1 MEGVGIDM
9 SEKRLVY
16 PDILRIIAIFAVIVI
31 HATANILTACPP
43 SSAVWRQSNIISAAA
58 RFAVPV
64 FFMVSGI
71 FFLDPE
77 REVSAKKMFLRSIP
91 RLIVALIFWSLL
103 YEVYPAFTAWLKT
116 GKFDFSVIVLGL
128 KKILYGN
135 EHFHLYFIY
144 LIAGL
149 YLITPLLRVFTK
161 NATRRQTEYF
171 LLLFFLCSGVIPF
184 LLKFA
189 PFSNFARVFNKMGL
203 HMVTGYVGYFLAG
216 HYLNKY
222 NFGKKAKV
230 LLYISGIAAIITAC
244 IGTVYLSSAKSVTD
258 VLLYEGLSPFS
269 MIYSAAVF
277 VFVKN
282 LRCLNA
288 LSAKASNRIAW
299 ASKTTFGIYL
309 MHDFLNIALR
319 GFNISLINY
328 PPFIAVP
335 IYSVGTFLLCMLIS
349 GLLLKIPVARKWIV

>member
-1 MEGVGIDM
+1 M
-9 SEKRLVY
+9 SGKRLVY
-16 PDILRIIAIFAVIVI
+16 TDVLRIIAIFAVIVI
-31 HATANILTACPP
+31 HTTANILTACPP
-43 SSAVWRQSNIISAAA
+43 SAPVWWQTNILSAAA
-58 RFAVPV
+58 RFAVPI
-64 FFMVSGI
+64 FFMVSGV
-71 FFLDPE
+71 FFLDPDKE
-77 REVSAKKMFLRSIP
+77 TGIKKIFSKNIP
-91 RLIVALIFWSLL
+91 RLIVAFAFWAIA
-103 YEVYPAFTAWLKT
+103 YEIYPAFTDWVKT
-116 GKFDFSVIVLGL
+116 GEFDFQIIVFGL

-144 LIAGL
+144 LIIGL
-149 YLITPLLRVFTK
+149 YIITPILRVFTK

-171 LLLFFLCSGVIPF
+171 LLLFFLCSGVLPT

-189 PFSNFARVFNKMGL
+189 PFSIFSRIFNKLGIR
-203 HMVTGYVGYFLAG
+203 MVTGYVGYFLAG
-216 HYLNKY
+216 HYFSKY
-222 NFGKKAKV
+222 NLLKPSRI
-230 LLYISGIAAIITAC
+230 LLYVLGVVAIVAAC
-244 IGTVYLSSAKSVTD
+244 IGTMSLSSAKAATD
-258 VLLYEGLSPFS
+258 VLLYEGLSAFS
-269 MIYSAAVF
+269 MLYSAAVF

-282 LRCLNA
+282 LGCLNA

>member
-1 MEGVGIDM
+1 M

-31 HATANILTACPP
+31 HATANILTACP
-43 SSAVWRQSNIISAAA
+43 SGTAVWQQTNILSAAA

-77 REVSAKKMFLRSIP
+77 RDVSVKKIFSKSLP
-91 RLIVALIFWSLL
+91 RLIVALILWSLL

-149 YLITPLLRVFTK
+149 YLITPILRVFTK

-171 LLLFFLCSGVIPF
+171 LLLFFLCSGVIPT

-189 PFSNFARVFNKMGL
+189 PFSSFARVFIQMDIR
-203 HMVTGYVGYFLAG
+203 MVTGYVGYFLAG
-216 HYLNKY
+216 HYFSKYVLSKRNKIILY
-222 NFGKKAKV
+222 V
-230 LLYISGIAAIITAC
+230 LGIAAASAAC
-244 IGTVYLSSAKSVTD
+244 IGTSYLSASQIMPD
-258 VLLYEGLSPFS
+258 VSLYEGLSPFS

-288 LSAKASNRIAW
+288 LSEKTSKRIAW
-299 ASKTTFGIYL
+299 VSKTTFGIYL
-309 MHDFLNIALR
+309 MHDFLNMALR
-319 GFNISLINY
+319 SFDISLINY

-335 IYSVGTFLLCMLIS
+335 VYSLASFLLCMLIS
-349 GLLLKIPVARKWIV
+349 AMLLKIPVVRRWIV

>member
-1 MEGVGIDM
+1 MDK
-9 SEKRLVY
+9 KRLVY

-43 SSAVWRQSNIISAAA
+43 STAVWRQSNIISAAA

-77 REVSAKKMFLRSIP
+77 RHVSAKKIFSKSLP
-91 RLIVALIFWSLL
+91 RLAVALLFWGVL
-103 YEVYPAFTAWLKT
+103 YEVYIPLTFWIKGGT
-116 GKFDFSVIVLGL
+116 FDWQMILDGL
-128 KKILYGN
+128 KNILYGN
-135 EHFHLYFIY
+135 GHFHLYFIY

-149 YLITPLLRVFTK
+149 YLITPILRVFTK

-171 LLLFFLCSGVIPF
+171 LLLFFLCSGVIPY
-184 LLKFA
+184 LLKFP
-189 PFSNFARVFNKMGL
+189 PFSNFAPAFNQMGIRT
-203 HMVTGYVGYFLAG
+203 VTGYVGYFLAG
-216 HYLNKY
+216 HYFSKY
-222 NFGKKAKV
+222 NLSKRSRII
-230 LLYISGIAAIITAC
+230 LYVFGIAAAVTAC
-244 IGTVYLSSAKSVTD
+244 IGTSHLSSLRIMPD
-258 VLLYEGLSPFS
+258 VSLYEGLSPFS
-269 MIYSAAVF
+269 MIYSTAVF

-335 IYSVGTFLLCMLIS
+335 LYSLASFTVCMLIS
-349 GLLLKIPVARKWIV
+349 ALLLKIPVARKWIV